1 MAIIF
6 NEFVELNL
14 KMGWVSMTFWT
25 WLAITIA
32 LIGGVVAANVGKKKT
47 ERKYVIAFI
56 WFIVAVILLLIWWFT
71 RSPF

>member
-1 MAIIF
+1 
-6 NEFVELNL
+6 
-14 KMGWVSMTFWT
+14 MTFWT